1 MAITAKF
8 DLDTR
13 QLDAVNAFTNSVL
26 DEDVYVY
33 FPDGFHRRGW
43 VLKLLRALY
52 GLRLSPLLW

>member
-26 DEDVYVY
+26 DEEVYVR
-33 FPDGFHRRGW
+33 FPDGYHRRG
-43 VLKLLRALY
+43 
-52 GLRLSPLLW
+52 